1 MGGVGPSFGGRIKQ
15 PASTGGYNDTVD
27 RRSGAPAD
35 SEKRWPLVNAKKL
48 KGGLVILHG
57 LAYSIHTSLF
67 CFLTCTALHYDR
79 TAATLSQQTSYFDL
93 SHILRLL
100 YRDTV
105 RTCCTMCESANMLTG
120 DPVRLHSTHYTQ
132 RRKAVH
138 RCDVHV
144 AGSLSSM
151 RRRGDVASDA
161 A

>member
-1 MGGVGPSFGGRIKQ
+1 MACRGTARAFA
-15 PASTGGYNDTVD
+15 ASVTHFSYFH
-27 RRSGAPAD
+27 RSPV
-35 SEKRWPLVNAKKL
+35 RNAYLPVQRVKKAF

>member
-67 CFLTCTALHYDR
+67 CFLTCTALHYDVR
-79 TAATLSQQTSYFDL
+79 SYRCNLIATDFVLRSEPHSTATVPRHSPDLLYHVRICQHAHRRPSSTTLYTLHAAPQSSTQMRRARGWLFELDAATW
-93 SHILRLL
+93 
-100 YRDTV
+100 
-105 RTCCTMCESANMLTG
+105 
-120 DPVRLHSTHYTQ
+120 
-132 RRKAVH
+132 
-138 RCDVHV
+138 
-144 AGSLSSM
+144 
-151 RRRGDVASDA
+151 
-161 A
+161 